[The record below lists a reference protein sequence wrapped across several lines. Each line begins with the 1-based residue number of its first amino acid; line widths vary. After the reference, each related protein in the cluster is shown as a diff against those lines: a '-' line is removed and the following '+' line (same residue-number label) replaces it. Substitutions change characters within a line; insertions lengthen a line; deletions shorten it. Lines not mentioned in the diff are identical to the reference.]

1 MIEKRIIGRREKITL
16 PIWGL
21 KMISAKV
28 DTGAY
33 TSSIHCEYAE
43 EKEENGQTYLEFK
56 LLAPGHIKY
65 NGKVIKTADYSQKK
79 VKNSFG
85 VAEIRYKVNTVVN
98 MFGEEF
104 EAEFTLSDRS
114 KMRNAILIGRKTL
127 KGKFLVDVDQVNL
140 SKNYK
145 KPNS

>member
-1 MIEKRIIGRREKITL
+1 MTEKRIIGRREKITL
-16 PIWGL
+16 PEWDL
-21 KMISAKV
+21 KMISAKI

-33 TSSIHCEYAE
+33 TSSIHCQYAE
-43 EKEENGQTYLEFK
+43 EKVENGQKVLEFK
-56 LLAPGHIKY
+56 LLATGHIKY
-65 NGKVIKTADYSQKK
+65 KNTIIQTPNYTQKR

-85 VAEIRYKVNTVVN
+85 VAEVRYKVTTTIR

-127 KGKFLVDVDQVNL
+127 KGRYIVDVDQVNL
-140 SKNYK
+140 SKNFK
-145 KPNS
+145 KHHS